1 MIDFSPGDW
10 FFIGLILLVI
20 HGIMGIL
27 SWVRRRKASL
37 KS

>member
-1 MIDFSPGDW
+1 MLDFSPGDW

-20 HGIMGIL
+20 HGIMFVL
-27 SWVRRRKASL
+27 ACVRRRKSSG